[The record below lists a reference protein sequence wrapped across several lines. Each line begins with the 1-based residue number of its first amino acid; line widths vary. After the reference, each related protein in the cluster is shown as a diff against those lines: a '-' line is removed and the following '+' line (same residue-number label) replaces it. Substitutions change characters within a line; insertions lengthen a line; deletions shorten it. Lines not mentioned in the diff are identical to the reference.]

1 MTERFKVHITS
12 DDAVAVA
19 KKLDAAS
26 IPHIGPSFAKFVGAE
41 AAWTSGDDLT
51 AVIDAEDA
59 TAAGHEVARIV
70 GPAGDVVVTL
80 PIDAPFDPAAGF

>member
-12 DDAVAVA
+12 DDAVVVA

-41 AAWTSGDDLT
+41 GAWTPGDDLT

-59 TAAGHEVARIV
+59 TVAGLEVARIV
-70 GPAGDVVVTL
+70 GRAGDVVATA
-80 PIDAPFDPAAGF
+80 PINAPYDPSTEL